1 MVAPATDD
9 QLMNAV
15 REGAVDQLA
24 VLFERHHR
32 ALFQFFTHLTGS
44 APTAEDL
51 LQEVF
56 FRILKFRHT
65 YRPDRSYTA
74 WMYQIARN
82 VHVDHLRRKRPEL
95 PFLEREDEVTWE
107 PRDTAPMPDARFER
121 QSEMVTLRRA
131 LAQLPADKREV
142 LILSRYQNLKYEE
155 IAQILNCEVGAVKQ
169 RVFRAVR
176 QLSEIFFRLS
186 GRRTA

>member
-1 MVAPATDD
+1 MATPTDD
-9 QLMNAV
+9 QLMTEV
-15 REGAVDQLA
+15 RDGAVDQLSI
-24 VLFERHHR
+24 LFERHYHG
-32 ALFQFFTHLTGS
+32 LFQFFSHLTGS
-44 APTAEDL
+44 ATVAEDL

-65 YRPDRSYTA
+65 YRAERSFVA

-82 VHVDHLRRKRPEL
+82 VHVDHLRRRRPEL
-95 PFLEREDEVTWE
+95 QFLDQPDEPQWE
-107 PRDTAPMPDARFER
+107 PRDKAPTQDVRFER
-121 QSEMVTLRRA
+121 QSDMVLLRRA

-142 LILSRYQNLKYEE
+142 LVLSRYQNLKYEQ
-155 IAQILNCEVGAVKQ
+155 IAEILNCEVGAVKQ

-176 QLSEIFFRLS
+176 QLSDIFFRLS